1 MLLKDASRTKY
12 ERMMGF
18 AVTLLEMPTMSIV
31 RSLELLRAINWNDA
45 RPWIAM
51 LGAAILFLGW
61 ELRKKR
67 REIQKLDLEIAQLR
81 SQQSLVRV
89 ATIHEMNSLIKDV
102 EEISARKLGILGGA
116 KKPARTFALEGK
128 LLGCFCEVR
137 FPVFSSWPSARIV
150 LGNKA
155 VRSEIYGRFMGGSDR
170 NRSNSGRLGQCVL
183 HMQIALSRINTGD
196 CAGC

>member
-31 RSLELLRAINWNDA
+31 SIEPLRAINWNDA
-45 RPWIAM
+45 RPWIVM
-51 LGAAILFLGW
+51 LGAVILFLGW
-61 ELRKKR
+61 DLRRKR

-102 EEISARKLGILGGA
+102 EEISARKPGNFKGHEFTRRLRYPFSRVSRFDVCEAVNRRVVRVGRSLEEICSVFCRSSGARKGGV
-116 KKPARTFALEGK
+116 TFRMEREAI
-128 LLGCFCEVR
+128 R
-137 FPVFSSWPSARIV
+137 MI
-150 LGNKA
+150 
-155 VRSEIYGRFMGGSDR
+155 
-170 NRSNSGRLGQCVL
+170 
-183 HMQIALSRINTGD
+183 
-196 CAGC
+196 

>member
-128 LLGCFCEVR
+128 LLGCFCAVH
-137 FPVFSSWPSARIV
+137 FALFSSRPLALVALS
-150 LGNKA
+150 NEA
-155 VRSEIYGRFMGGSDR
+155 VRSEICRRFGGGSDR
-170 NRSNSGRLGQCVL
+170 NRALLGQVCNSM
-183 HMQIALSRINTGD
+183 HDMQIAQSRINTGYFAS
-196 CAGC
+196 C

>member
-137 FPVFSSWPSARIV
+137 FPLFSSWPSARIV
-150 LGNKA
+150 LSSME
-155 VRSEIYGRFMGGSDR
+155 VRLEVYGRFMGGSDR
-170 NRSNSGRLGQCVL
+170 NRFNSGRLGQSVQ
-183 HMQIALSRINTGD
+183 HMQIAQSRINTGYFAS
-196 CAGC
+196 C

>member
-1 MLLKDASRTKY
+1 MLLKHASRTKY
-12 ERMMGF
+12 ERMSL
-18 AVTLLEMPTMSIV
+18 AITVLEMPTMSIV
-31 RSLELLRAINWNDA
+31 KSLEPLWAINWNDA
-45 RPWIAM
+45 RPWIVM
-51 LGAAILFLGW
+51 LGAVILFLGW

-67 REIQKLDLEIAQLR
+67 REIQKLDLEIAQMR

-137 FPVFSSWPSARIV
+137 FPLFSSRPSARIV
-150 LGNKA
+150 LGNTG
-155 VRSEIYGRFMGGSDR
+155 VRSEICRRFGGGSDR
-170 NRSNSGRLGQCVL
+170 NRALLGQSCNSM
-183 HMQIALSRINTGD
+183 HDMQIAQSRINTGD
-196 CAGC
+196 CASR

>member
-1 MLLKDASRTKY
+1 MLLKHASRTKY
-12 ERMMGF
+12 ERMSL
-18 AVTLLEMPTMSIV
+18 AINVLEMPTMSIV

-102 EEISARKLGILGGA
+102 EEISARKLGILGGTGPSKTA
-116 KKPARTFALEGK
+116 TRPFLLEGK

-137 FPVFSSWPSARIV
+137 FPVVSSWLSTWTVLSSVLSCLEVYRRFSGGFCLYKGACFSSFGATGPSQ
-150 LGNKA
+150 N
-155 VRSEIYGRFMGGSDR
+155 
-170 NRSNSGRLGQCVL
+170 
-183 HMQIALSRINTGD
+183 IAMFLS
-196 CAGC
+196 CKFFC

>member
-1 MLLKDASRTKY
+1 MLLKHASRTKY

-31 RSLELLRAINWNDA
+31 SIEPLRAINWNDA

-61 ELRKKR
+61 ELQKKR

-150 LGNKA
+150 LSSME
-155 VRSEIYGRFMGGSDR
+155 VRLEVYGRFMGGSDR
-170 NRSNSGRLGQCVL
+170 NRCNSGRLGQSVQ
-183 HMQIALSRINTGD
+183 HMQIAQSRINTGYFAS
-196 CAGC
+196 C

>member
-12 ERMMGF
+12 ESMSL
-18 AVTLLEMPTMSIV
+18 AITVLEMPTMSIV
-31 RSLELLRAINWNDA
+31 KSLEPLRAINWNDA
-45 RPWIAM
+45 RPWIVM
-51 LGAAILFLGW
+51 LGAVILFLGW

-89 ATIHEMNSLIKDV
+89 ASIHEMNSLIKDV

-128 LLGCFCEVR
+128 LLGCFCEVHL
-137 FPVFSSWPSARIV
+137 PLFSFRPLTLVALSNV
-150 LGNKA
+150 A
-155 VRSEIYGRFMGGSDR
+155 VRSEIYWRFISGFCPI
-170 NRSNSGRLGQCVL
+170 RSNQGRSGQSG
-183 HMQIALSRINTGD
+183 HYMQIAQCRINTGD
-196 CAGC
+196 FASC

>member
-1 MLLKDASRTKY
+1 MSLAIT
-12 ERMMGF
+12 
-18 AVTLLEMPTMSIV
+18 VLEMPTVSIV
-31 RSLELLRAINWNDA
+31 KSLEPLRAINWTDA

-51 LGAAILFLGW
+51 LGAVILFLGW

-67 REIQKLDLEIAQLR
+67 REIQKLDLEIAQMR

-89 ATIHEMNSLIKDV
+89 ATMHEMNSLIKDV

-137 FPVFSSWPSARIV
+137 FPCVFFLAINVDRAEQCAELLRNLQAVYRRFCQEKGLARAFCANSAPYAKPANALSSKVFS
-150 LGNKA
+150 
-155 VRSEIYGRFMGGSDR
+155 
-170 NRSNSGRLGQCVL
+170 
-183 HMQIALSRINTGD
+183 
-196 CAGC
+196 